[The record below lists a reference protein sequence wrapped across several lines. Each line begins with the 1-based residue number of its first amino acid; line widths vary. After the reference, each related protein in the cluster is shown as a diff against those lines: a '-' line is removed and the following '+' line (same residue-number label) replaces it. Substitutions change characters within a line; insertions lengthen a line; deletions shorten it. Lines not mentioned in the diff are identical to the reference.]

1 MIYNKF
7 NQYIKDYFFPCKK
20 KGNTILFCVDDGIIS
35 EFLNQEN
42 IEYEKFQR
50 SLAEKLTFQWPKTN
64 ESYFGICAIQVFI
77 VSQMQEEDD
86 FSSNQYN
93 PRLASFIGVDINALQ
108 KLYAAYQD
116 DIWNSLKIFCKEN
129 EFRIILP
136 IARSGKGCYIQ
147 YPFSQAI
154 LNKEDLNNTPIL
166 FERLRIKQTQYFS
179 FNEFS
184 QLIEN
189 ADNGHCLNTHY
200 YRVKEKMKNEFGNI
214 EQFYRQIYNY
224 FIDEWDGSYP
234 QTTNNIRP
242 ETYRNKKVQDL
253 HIFLDKTFKK
263 LLVLNDDYD
272 IKEEVYLNNT
282 NVFSFIE
289 KHKGLFDND
298 FLIFKLDTISC
309 ESEYVQKFEIG
320 EKYVIICLS
329 KSRASMYIDSLCKIE
344 QRISDIYEIFV
355 TYPLKNISKHQ
366 FWHKYFSMQSRGYR
380 IEGGV
385 TLAYKTWMQ
394 GCGPTIRCNEKLIMW
409 INGTKYEE
417 TMIDCTNF
425 PIGTYKIVK
434 DSSIEKIEIQ
444 VPINVL
450 NRTCNGWQIDKQN
463 WGPASCEFQLSGL
476 INNFSEETNSSNVSD
491 WISLVNSK
499 KKRKKKKYSST
510 VLKAIKRSNYGIR

>member
-20 KGNTILFCVDDGIIS
+20 KGDTILFCVDDGIIS

-129 EFRIILP
+129 EFRIVLP
-136 IARSGKGCYIQ
+136 IARPGKGCYIQ

-224 FIDEWDGSYP
+224 FIDEWNGSYP
-234 QTTNNIRP
+234 I
-242 ETYRNKKVQDL
+242 TYFPLSKTSPNKKILDI
-253 HIFLDKTFKK
+253 HIFINKSFESITVLDDEFVIIDETIIPGK
-263 LLVLNDDYD
+263 N
-272 IKEEVYLNNT
+272 I
-282 NVFSFIE
+282 FSFIE
-289 KHKGLFDND
+289 KHRKIYDD
-298 FLIFKLDTISC
+298 EFLIFKLDNTSG
-309 ESEYVQKFEIG
+309 EGEYEQKFELG
-320 EKYVIICLS
+320 EKYVIICQPSS
-329 KSRASMYIDSLCKIE
+329 KASIFIDSLCKID
-344 QRISDIYEIFV
+344 QRICETYSIYV
-355 TYPLKNISKHQ
+355 TQPLKKKSKHH
-366 FWHKYFSMQSRGYR
+366 FWHKYFSQQAKGYK

-385 TLAYKTWMQ
+385 KLAYKSWMK
-394 GCGPTIRCNEKLIMW
+394 GCGPILTCEEKTVIW
-409 INGTKYEE
+409 INGNKYENSE
-417 TMIDCTNF
+417 IDCTNF
-425 PIGTYKIVK
+425 AIGTYKILK
-434 DSSIEKIEIQ
+434 DTSIEKFEIQ
-444 VPINVL
+444 TPL
-450 NRTCNGWQIDKQN
+450 NARTGDCAGWKIDKQSWN
-463 WGPASCEFQLSGL
+463 PVNEDFQLSGL
-476 INNFSEETNSSNVSD
+476 IHKFNENTNTSNIAD
-491 WISLVNSK
+491 WLNLATSK
-499 KKRKKKKYSST
+499 GIKKDYSST